1 MSELCLMASHG
12 YPSALVLH
20 PQHNTSREIKD
31 CQPFLSIRGAR
42 PEIVIGS
49 ELQNI
54 QPPQSHGSWKSIIG
68 MPDSNQLVE
77 FDPKVRSLN
86 MIDTQDNRGGSLIF
100 SSRFEEEFKRCEKV
114 LESLV
119 SCPSEEKKYALNLP
133 DLRGLQELKTQHCRG
148 PVATSLI
155 FPSCEFDAPEPILDF
170 VGELIRSSKITIHPD
185 GQILLTETGTKI
197 KDLLSVVA
205 EFYLSKNSLSWSR
218 QSILVPKYDRLNGG
232 VGSHIY
238 DSPVKLHAT
247 TIAPMK
253 SPDIIKVKPSPKR
266 RRSKKVGHER
276 DLYKKN
282 YVHACESLLSYVFNK
297 QQHGRRAIQSL
308 KSSGREVPQ
317 FLTEFSVGIAGAG
330 LVVLFSVMYEIA
342 CGSVPFCSS
351 KLLTTGFGLG
361 LVWLSCG
368 VNKLRDTIICISRK
382 AAKVSLKDDEMIRRV
397 DKSLNDIFFRAA
409 TLMMVAILKI
419 G

>member
-20 PQHNTSREIKD
+20 HQHNTSREIKD

-100 SSRFEEEFKRCEKV
+100 SSRFEEEFKR
-114 LESLV
+114 
-119 SCPSEEKKYALNLP
+119 
-133 DLRGLQELKTQHCRG
+133 GLQELKTQHCRG

-155 FPSCEFDAPEPILDF
+155 FPSCEFDAPEPIMDF

-308 KSSGREVPQ
+308 KNSGREVPQ

-368 VNKLRDTIICISRK
+368 VNKLRDTIMCISRK